1 MSVENLATAEREQIE
16 HLFKSLEERG
26 VKARYATD
34 REEALSLIL
43 QMIPPGA
50 TVAHGSS
57 TTLKQINF
65 VNYLQG
71 EDSNYRYL
79 NIEWTAEDDAKKRY
93 QLRGRLSL
101 ESEYYLG
108 SVQAICE
115 DGRVVGVD
123 ASGSRQAFYIFGPPQ
138 VIWVAGINKLVP
150 TLDDA
155 FRRVHEVAYPKEDK
169 RMKEAGASGS
179 QIGKVVIYENEKPG
193 RIQLI
198 LVGESLGF

>member
-1 MSVENLATAEREQIE
+1 MSMENLTTAQREQIE
-16 HLFKSLEERG
+16 ELFKSLEERG
-26 VKARYATD
+26 IQAHYAPD
-34 REEALSLIL
+34 REKALSLIL

-50 TVAHGSS
+50 KVAHGSS

-65 VNYLQG
+65 VDYLKG
-71 EDSNYRYL
+71 DDSNYRYL
-79 NIEWTAEDDAKKRY
+79 NEEWTAEDDAEKRY
-93 QLRGRLSL
+93 QLRGKLSL

-123 ASGSRQAFYIFGPPQ
+123 ATGSRQAFYIFGPPN

-155 FRRVHEVAYPKEDK
+155 FRRVHEVAYPKEDQ

-179 QIGKVVIYENEKPG
+179 RIGKVVIYENEKPG

-198 LVGESLGF
+198 LVDESLGF